1 MLTTKFTPIYRY
13 GGTKSIARI
22 TGRRNLFNFNLDEK
36 RNQLQ
41 STQTYKLVRT
51 IETTP
56 RQVYEVVSQIDK
68 YSDFIPYCIDS
79 FIDKRD
85 FITGNP
91 TLAGLRVGFKS
102 YDERFTCNVNCQ
114 ELTEKQNYIVEAESI
129 SHNLFKT
136 LSTKWTIVPNPRKH
150 TMSQVELVLKLQF
163 HSVLY
168 NSVSSIFADNL
179 TSLAMGAFAKRAVNL
194 GSK

>member
-1 MLTTKFTPIYRY
+1 MPIYRY
-13 GGTKSIARI
+13 GKMKRQIRI
-22 TGRRNLFNFNLDEK
+22 TGRRSLFNFNLDK
-36 RNQLQ
+36 RRNQLQ
-41 STQTYKLVRT
+41 SIQTYKLVRT
-51 IETTP
+51 FETTP
-56 RQVYEVVSQIDK
+56 KQVYEVVSQIDK

-91 TLAGLRVGFKS
+91 ILAGLRVGFKS

-114 ELTEKQNYIVEAESI
+114 ELTDKQNYIVEAVSI

-136 LSTKWTIVPNPRKH
+136 LSTKWTIIPNPRKQNIA
-150 TMSQVELVLKLQF
+150 QVELVLNFQF
-163 HSVLY
+163 HSLLY

-179 TSLAMGAFAKRAVNL
+179 TNLAMGAFAKRAVSL